1 LNTISLSPRQVL
13 FVSDVLEELKAADA
27 AGMMT
32 CQMVR
37 DSTQRTGDFRT
48 ISSFDE
54 LIIE

>member
-1 LNTISLSPRQVL
+1 MTPRQVL
-13 FVSDVLEELKAADA
+13 FVSDVVEELKAADA

-37 DSTQRTGDFRT
+37 YDNQRTGDFKQVA
-48 ISSFDE
+48 SFDE